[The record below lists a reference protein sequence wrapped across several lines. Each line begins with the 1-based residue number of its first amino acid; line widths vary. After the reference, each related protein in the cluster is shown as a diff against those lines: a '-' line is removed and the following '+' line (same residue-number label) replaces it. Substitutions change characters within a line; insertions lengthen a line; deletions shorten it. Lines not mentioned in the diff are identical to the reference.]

1 MLQRPKIPSEA
12 LSSAFSW
19 EARVD
24 SWLGQTWLGRVPVK
38 AGSVTWTTSQ
48 QVQGTL
54 SLTVPRIGA
63 VSQDEGARDWTPL
76 APDSPLATMGQVLHV
91 QVTVASLVSTDRWD
105 IPLGRFL
112 ITQWEVGATD
122 IRITGKSLF
131 QHLEDDRLTSP
142 TVPYSGGTLASEL
155 RRLVGGHMGVI
166 VSDALTNRP
175 CPSMS
180 WGESRIDAIYDEVY
194 TNSTTPSVLMDLNAI
209 EWNINHETS
218 MRSVQER
225 ISEMEM
231 ALLGKTGEGT
241 FKKRISAL
249 SMASFGTKDIPVTSV
264 SVPANTL
271 IKIALVTPVNAK
283 DLKVGDTIEYQV
295 ADDVFVGD
303 TLVFTKGSRGE
314 GTVTKVRQARNF
326 GRNAQV
332 EIDFKST
339 KALDGTYVTTY
350 IGEEA
355 KKEMEHLAMAAGASL
370 AGIAVLGPIGVVAGA
385 FVRGKNVD
393 HPAGTELYIQ
403 TKDETTL
410 YGVQTTY
417 DSAAPFQSTAART
430 SDTTTTNDEGYDNSV
445 YNDAA

>member
-76 APDSPLATMGQVLHV
+76 APDSPLAAMGQVLHV

-180 WGESRIDAIYDEVY
+180 WGESRIDAIYEIADAWPARLREG
-194 TNSTTPSVLMDLNAI
+194 PDGVLYVL
-209 EWNINHETS
+209 
-218 MRSVQER
+218 
-225 ISEMEM
+225 
-231 ALLGKTGEGT
+231 
-241 FKKRISAL
+241 
-249 SMASFGTKDIPVTSV
+249 PP
-264 SVPANTL
+264 VPA
-271 IKIALVTPVNAK
+271 I
-283 DLKVGDTIEYQV
+283 
-295 ADDVFVGD
+295 
-303 TLVFTKGSRGE
+303 
-314 GTVTKVRQARNF
+314 
-326 GRNAQV
+326 
-332 EIDFKST
+332 
-339 KALDGTYVTTY
+339 
-350 IGEEA
+350 
-355 KKEMEHLAMAAGASL
+355 
-370 AGIAVLGPIGVVAGA
+370 
-385 FVRGKNVD
+385 
-393 HPAGTELYIQ
+393 TERP
-403 TKDETTL
+403 ETTL
-410 YGVQTTY
+410 TDGDAGTVIGVTRQGSRAGIFNRIVARGQEQDDAGQPRFQAIIDQTTG
-417 DSAAPFQSTAART
+417 PLRT
-430 SDTTTTNDEGYDNSV
+430 SGPYGIVTRFFSSPLITSKQAALNSATTMLATSIRQKTTVPVTHTPNPTLTLDTPVELITANIDGAATITQWGIVTSTEIPLVYSGTSRSDVEVVTTS
-445 YNDAA
+445 

>member
-76 APDSPLATMGQVLHV
+76 APDSPLAAMGQVLHV

-122 IRITGKSLF
+122 IRITGKSLL

-180 WGESRIDAIYDEVY
+180 WGESRIDAIYEIADAWPARLREG
-194 TNSTTPSVLMDLNAI
+194 PDGVLYVL
-209 EWNINHETS
+209 
-218 MRSVQER
+218 
-225 ISEMEM
+225 
-231 ALLGKTGEGT
+231 
-241 FKKRISAL
+241 
-249 SMASFGTKDIPVTSV
+249 PP
-264 SVPANTL
+264 VPA
-271 IKIALVTPVNAK
+271 I
-283 DLKVGDTIEYQV
+283 
-295 ADDVFVGD
+295 
-303 TLVFTKGSRGE
+303 
-314 GTVTKVRQARNF
+314 
-326 GRNAQV
+326 
-332 EIDFKST
+332 
-339 KALDGTYVTTY
+339 
-350 IGEEA
+350 
-355 KKEMEHLAMAAGASL
+355 
-370 AGIAVLGPIGVVAGA
+370 
-385 FVRGKNVD
+385 
-393 HPAGTELYIQ
+393 TERP
-403 TKDETTL
+403 ETTL
-410 YGVQTTY
+410 TDGEAGTVIGVTRQGSRAGIFNRIVARGQEQDDAGQPRFQAIIDQTTG
-417 DSAAPFQSTAART
+417 PLRT
-430 SDTTTTNDEGYDNSV
+430 SGPYGIVTKFFSSPLITSKQAALNSATTMLATSVRQKTTVPVTHTPNPTLTLDTPVELITANIDGAATITQWGIVTSTEIPLVYSGTSRSDVEVVTTS
-445 YNDAA
+445 

>member
-76 APDSPLATMGQVLHV
+76 APDSPLAAMGQVLHV

-122 IRITGKSLF
+122 IRITGKSLL

-180 WGESRIDAIYDEVY
+180 WGESRIDAIYEIADAWPARLREG
-194 TNSTTPSVLMDLNAI
+194 PDGVLYVL
-209 EWNINHETS
+209 
-218 MRSVQER
+218 
-225 ISEMEM
+225 
-231 ALLGKTGEGT
+231 
-241 FKKRISAL
+241 
-249 SMASFGTKDIPVTSV
+249 PP
-264 SVPANTL
+264 VPA
-271 IKIALVTPVNAK
+271 I
-283 DLKVGDTIEYQV
+283 
-295 ADDVFVGD
+295 
-303 TLVFTKGSRGE
+303 
-314 GTVTKVRQARNF
+314 
-326 GRNAQV
+326 
-332 EIDFKST
+332 
-339 KALDGTYVTTY
+339 
-350 IGEEA
+350 
-355 KKEMEHLAMAAGASL
+355 
-370 AGIAVLGPIGVVAGA
+370 
-385 FVRGKNVD
+385 
-393 HPAGTELYIQ
+393 TERP
-403 TKDETTL
+403 ETTL
-410 YGVQTTY
+410 TDGEAGTVIGVTRQGSRAGIFNRIVARGQEQDDAGQPRFQAIIDQTTG
-417 DSAAPFQSTAART
+417 PLRT
-430 SDTTTTNDEGYDNSV
+430 SGPYGIVTKFFSSPLVTSKQAALNSATTMLATSVRQKTTVPVTHTPNPTLTLDTPVELITANIDGAATITQWGIVTSTEIPLVYSGTSRSDVEVVTTS
-445 YNDAA
+445 

>member
-1 MLQRPKIPSEA
+1 MLQRPKIPAEA

-155 RRLVGGHMGVI
+155 RRLVGGHMGII

-180 WGESRIDAIYDEVY
+180 WGESRIDAIYEIADAWPARLREGPDGVLY
-194 TNSTTPSVLMDLNAI
+194 VLPPVPAITERPEKSLTDGDAGTVIGVTRQGSRAGIFNRIVARGQEQDDAGQPRFQAIIDQTTGPLRTSGPYGIVTRFFSSPLITSKQAALNSATTMLATSV
-209 EWNINHETS
+209 
-218 MRSVQER
+218 RQ
-225 ISEMEM
+225 
-231 ALLGKTGEGT
+231 KTT
-241 FKKRISAL
+241 V
-249 SMASFGTKDIPVTSV
+249 PVTHT
-264 SVPANTL
+264 PNPTL
-271 IKIALVTPVNAK
+271 TLDTPVELITANIDGAA
-283 DLKVGDTIEYQV
+283 TITQWGIVTSTEIPLVYSGTSRS
-295 ADDVFVGD
+295 DVEV
-303 TLVFTKGSRGE
+303 
-314 GTVTKVRQARNF
+314 
-326 GRNAQV
+326 
-332 EIDFKST
+332 
-339 KALDGTYVTTY
+339 VTT
-350 IGEEA
+350 
-355 KKEMEHLAMAAGASL
+355 S
-370 AGIAVLGPIGVVAGA
+370 
-385 FVRGKNVD
+385 
-393 HPAGTELYIQ
+393 
-403 TKDETTL
+403 
-410 YGVQTTY
+410 
-417 DSAAPFQSTAART
+417 
-430 SDTTTTNDEGYDNSV
+430 
-445 YNDAA
+445 

>member
-76 APDSPLATMGQVLHV
+76 APDSPLAAMGQVLHV

-166 VSDALTNRP
+166 VSDALTNRL

-180 WGESRIDAIYDEVY
+180 WGESRIDAVY
-194 TNSTTPSVLMDLNAI
+194 EIADAWPARLREGPDGVLYVL
-209 EWNINHETS
+209 
-218 MRSVQER
+218 
-225 ISEMEM
+225 
-231 ALLGKTGEGT
+231 
-241 FKKRISAL
+241 
-249 SMASFGTKDIPVTSV
+249 PP
-264 SVPANTL
+264 VPA
-271 IKIALVTPVNAK
+271 I
-283 DLKVGDTIEYQV
+283 
-295 ADDVFVGD
+295 
-303 TLVFTKGSRGE
+303 
-314 GTVTKVRQARNF
+314 
-326 GRNAQV
+326 
-332 EIDFKST
+332 
-339 KALDGTYVTTY
+339 
-350 IGEEA
+350 
-355 KKEMEHLAMAAGASL
+355 
-370 AGIAVLGPIGVVAGA
+370 
-385 FVRGKNVD
+385 
-393 HPAGTELYIQ
+393 TERP
-403 TKDETTL
+403 ETTL
-410 YGVQTTY
+410 TDGDAGTVIGVTRQGSRAGIFNRIVARGQEQDDAGQPRFQAIIDQTTG
-417 DSAAPFQSTAART
+417 PLRT
-430 SDTTTTNDEGYDNSV
+430 SGPYGIVTKFFSSPLITSKQAALNSATTMLATSVRQKTTVPVTHTPNPTLTLDTPVELITANIDGAATITQWGIVTSTEIPLVYSGTSRSDVEVVTTS
-445 YNDAA
+445 

>member
-76 APDSPLATMGQVLHV
+76 APDSPLTAMGQVLHV

-122 IRITGKSLF
+122 IRITGKSLL

-180 WGESRIDAIYDEVY
+180 WGESRIDAIYEIADAWPARLREGPDGVLY
-194 TNSTTPSVLMDLNAI
+194 VLPPVPAITERPEKSLTDGEAGTVIGVTRQGSRAGIFNRIVARGQEQDDAGQPRFQAIIDQTTGPLRTSGPYGIVTKFFSSPLITSKQAALNSATTMLATSV
-209 EWNINHETS
+209 
-218 MRSVQER
+218 RQ
-225 ISEMEM
+225 
-231 ALLGKTGEGT
+231 KTT
-241 FKKRISAL
+241 V
-249 SMASFGTKDIPVTSV
+249 PVTHT
-264 SVPANTL
+264 PNPTL
-271 IKIALVTPVNAK
+271 TLDTPVELITANIDGAA
-283 DLKVGDTIEYQV
+283 TITQWGIVTSTEIPLVYSGTSRS
-295 ADDVFVGD
+295 DVEV
-303 TLVFTKGSRGE
+303 
-314 GTVTKVRQARNF
+314 
-326 GRNAQV
+326 
-332 EIDFKST
+332 
-339 KALDGTYVTTY
+339 VTT
-350 IGEEA
+350 A
-355 KKEMEHLAMAAGASL
+355 
-370 AGIAVLGPIGVVAGA
+370 
-385 FVRGKNVD
+385 
-393 HPAGTELYIQ
+393 
-403 TKDETTL
+403 
-410 YGVQTTY
+410 
-417 DSAAPFQSTAART
+417 
-430 SDTTTTNDEGYDNSV
+430 
-445 YNDAA
+445 

>member
-1 MLQRPKIPSEA
+1 MLQRPKIPAEA

-76 APDSPLATMGQVLHV
+76 APDSPLAAMGQVLHV

-155 RRLVGGHMGVI
+155 RRLVGGHMGII

-180 WGESRIDAIYDEVY
+180 WGESRIDAIYEIADAWPARLREGPDGVLY
-194 TNSTTPSVLMDLNAI
+194 VLPPVPAITERPEKSLTDGDAGTVIGVTRQGSRAGIFNRIVARGQEQDDAGQPRFQAIIDQTTGPLRTSGPYGIVTRFFSSPLITSKQAALNSATTMLATSV
-209 EWNINHETS
+209 
-218 MRSVQER
+218 RQ
-225 ISEMEM
+225 
-231 ALLGKTGEGT
+231 KTT
-241 FKKRISAL
+241 V
-249 SMASFGTKDIPVTSV
+249 PVTHT
-264 SVPANTL
+264 PNPTL
-271 IKIALVTPVNAK
+271 TLDTPVELITANIDGAA
-283 DLKVGDTIEYQV
+283 TITQWGIVTSTEIPLVYSGTSRS
-295 ADDVFVGD
+295 DVEV
-303 TLVFTKGSRGE
+303 
-314 GTVTKVRQARNF
+314 
-326 GRNAQV
+326 
-332 EIDFKST
+332 
-339 KALDGTYVTTY
+339 VTT
-350 IGEEA
+350 
-355 KKEMEHLAMAAGASL
+355 S
-370 AGIAVLGPIGVVAGA
+370 
-385 FVRGKNVD
+385 
-393 HPAGTELYIQ
+393 
-403 TKDETTL
+403 
-410 YGVQTTY
+410 
-417 DSAAPFQSTAART
+417 
-430 SDTTTTNDEGYDNSV
+430 
-445 YNDAA
+445 

>member
-76 APDSPLATMGQVLHV
+76 APDSPLAAMGQVLHV

-122 IRITGKSLF
+122 IRVTGKSPL
-131 QHLEDDRLTSP
+131 QRLEDDRLTSP

-180 WGESRIDAIYDEVY
+180 WGESRIDAIYEIADAWPARLREG
-194 TNSTTPSVLMDLNAI
+194 PDGVLYVL
-209 EWNINHETS
+209 
-218 MRSVQER
+218 
-225 ISEMEM
+225 
-231 ALLGKTGEGT
+231 
-241 FKKRISAL
+241 
-249 SMASFGTKDIPVTSV
+249 PP
-264 SVPANTL
+264 VPA
-271 IKIALVTPVNAK
+271 I
-283 DLKVGDTIEYQV
+283 
-295 ADDVFVGD
+295 
-303 TLVFTKGSRGE
+303 
-314 GTVTKVRQARNF
+314 
-326 GRNAQV
+326 
-332 EIDFKST
+332 
-339 KALDGTYVTTY
+339 
-350 IGEEA
+350 
-355 KKEMEHLAMAAGASL
+355 
-370 AGIAVLGPIGVVAGA
+370 
-385 FVRGKNVD
+385 
-393 HPAGTELYIQ
+393 TECP
-403 TKDETTL
+403 ETTL
-410 YGVQTTY
+410 TDGEAGTVIGVTRQGSRAGIFNRIVARGQEQDDAGQPRFQAIIDQTTG
-417 DSAAPFQSTAART
+417 PLRT
-430 SDTTTTNDEGYDNSV
+430 SGPYGIVTRFFSSPLITSKQAALNSATTMLATSIRQKTTVPVTHTPNPTLTLDTPVELITANIDGAATITQWGIVTSTEIPLVYSGTSRSDVEVVTTS
-445 YNDAA
+445 

>member
-1 MLQRPKIPSEA
+1 MLQRPKIPAEA
-12 LSSAFSW
+12 LSSAFAW

-112 ITQWEVGATD
+112 ITQWEVGSTD

-131 QHLEDDRLTSP
+131 QRLEDDRLTSP

-180 WGESRIDAIYDEVY
+180 WGESRIDAIYEIADAWPARLREGPDGVLY
-194 TNSTTPSVLMDLNAI
+194 VLPPVPAITERPEKSLTDGEAGTVIGVTRQGSRAGIFNRIVARGQEQDDAGQPRFQAIIDQTTGPLRTSGPYGIVTRFFSSPLITSKQAALNSATTMLATSV
-209 EWNINHETS
+209 
-218 MRSVQER
+218 RQ
-225 ISEMEM
+225 
-231 ALLGKTGEGT
+231 KTT
-241 FKKRISAL
+241 V
-249 SMASFGTKDIPVTSV
+249 PVTHT
-264 SVPANTL
+264 PNPTL
-271 IKIALVTPVNAK
+271 TLDTPVELITANIDGAA
-283 DLKVGDTIEYQV
+283 TITQWGIVTSTEIPLVYSGTSRS
-295 ADDVFVGD
+295 DVEV
-303 TLVFTKGSRGE
+303 
-314 GTVTKVRQARNF
+314 
-326 GRNAQV
+326 
-332 EIDFKST
+332 
-339 KALDGTYVTTY
+339 VTT
-350 IGEEA
+350 A
-355 KKEMEHLAMAAGASL
+355 
-370 AGIAVLGPIGVVAGA
+370 
-385 FVRGKNVD
+385 
-393 HPAGTELYIQ
+393 
-403 TKDETTL
+403 
-410 YGVQTTY
+410 
-417 DSAAPFQSTAART
+417 
-430 SDTTTTNDEGYDNSV
+430 
-445 YNDAA
+445 

>member
-1 MLQRPKIPSEA
+1 MLQRPKIPAEA

-180 WGESRIDAIYDEVY
+180 WGESRIDAIYEIADAWPARLREGPDGVLY
-194 TNSTTPSVLMDLNAI
+194 VLPPVPAITERPEKSLTDGDAGTVIGVTRQGSRAGIFNRIVARGQEQDDAGQPRFQAIIDQTTGPLRTSVPYGIVTRFFSSPLITSKQAALNSATTMLATSV
-209 EWNINHETS
+209 
-218 MRSVQER
+218 RQ
-225 ISEMEM
+225 
-231 ALLGKTGEGT
+231 KTT
-241 FKKRISAL
+241 V
-249 SMASFGTKDIPVTSV
+249 PVTHT
-264 SVPANTL
+264 PNPTL
-271 IKIALVTPVNAK
+271 TLDTPVELITANIDGAA
-283 DLKVGDTIEYQV
+283 TITQWGIVTSTEIPLVYSGTSRS
-295 ADDVFVGD
+295 DVEV
-303 TLVFTKGSRGE
+303 
-314 GTVTKVRQARNF
+314 
-326 GRNAQV
+326 
-332 EIDFKST
+332 
-339 KALDGTYVTTY
+339 VTT
-350 IGEEA
+350 
-355 KKEMEHLAMAAGASL
+355 S
-370 AGIAVLGPIGVVAGA
+370 
-385 FVRGKNVD
+385 
-393 HPAGTELYIQ
+393 
-403 TKDETTL
+403 
-410 YGVQTTY
+410 
-417 DSAAPFQSTAART
+417 
-430 SDTTTTNDEGYDNSV
+430 
-445 YNDAA
+445 

>member
-1 MLQRPKIPSEA
+1 MLQRPKIPAEA

-112 ITQWEVGATD
+112 NTQWEVGATD
-122 IRITGKSLF
+122 IRNTGKSLF

-180 WGESRIDAIYDEVY
+180 WGESRIDAIYEIADAWPARLREGPDGVLY
-194 TNSTTPSVLMDLNAI
+194 VLPPVPAITERPEKSLTDGDAGTVIGVTRQGSRAGIFNRIVARGQEQDDAGQPRFQAIIDQTTGPLRTSGPYGIVTRFFSSPLITSKQAALNSATTMLATSV
-209 EWNINHETS
+209 
-218 MRSVQER
+218 RQ
-225 ISEMEM
+225 
-231 ALLGKTGEGT
+231 KTT
-241 FKKRISAL
+241 V
-249 SMASFGTKDIPVTSV
+249 PVTHT
-264 SVPANTL
+264 PNPTL
-271 IKIALVTPVNAK
+271 TLDTPVELITANIDGAA
-283 DLKVGDTIEYQV
+283 TITQWGIVTSTEIPLVYSGTSRS
-295 ADDVFVGD
+295 DVEV
-303 TLVFTKGSRGE
+303 
-314 GTVTKVRQARNF
+314 
-326 GRNAQV
+326 
-332 EIDFKST
+332 
-339 KALDGTYVTTY
+339 VTT
-350 IGEEA
+350 
-355 KKEMEHLAMAAGASL
+355 S
-370 AGIAVLGPIGVVAGA
+370 
-385 FVRGKNVD
+385 
-393 HPAGTELYIQ
+393 
-403 TKDETTL
+403 
-410 YGVQTTY
+410 
-417 DSAAPFQSTAART
+417 
-430 SDTTTTNDEGYDNSV
+430 
-445 YNDAA
+445 

>member
-1 MLQRPKIPSEA
+1 MLQRPKIPADA

-63 VSQDEGARDWTPL
+63 AGQDEDSRDWTPL
-76 APDSPLATMGQVLHV
+76 APDSPLAAMGQVLHV

-142 TVPYSGGTLASEL
+142 TAPYSGGTLASEL

-180 WGESRIDAIYDEVY
+180 WGESRIDAVY
-194 TNSTTPSVLMDLNAI
+194 EFADAWPARLREGPDGVLYVLPPIPTITERPETILTDGEAGTVIGVTRQGSRAGIFNRIVARGQEQDDAGQPRFQAIVDQTTGPLRTSGPYGVITKFFSSPLITSKAAAFDSAVTMLATSV
-209 EWNINHETS
+209 
-218 MRSVQER
+218 RQ
-225 ISEMEM
+225 
-231 ALLGKTGEGT
+231 KTT
-241 FKKRISAL
+241 V
-249 SMASFGTKDIPVTSV
+249 PVTHA
-264 SVPANTL
+264 PNPTL
-271 IKIALVTPVNAK
+271 TLDTPVELITANIDGAAK
-283 DLKVGDTIEYQV
+283 INQWGIVTSTEIPLIYSGTSRS
-295 ADDVFVGD
+295 DVEV
-303 TLVFTKGSRGE
+303 
-314 GTVTKVRQARNF
+314 
-326 GRNAQV
+326 
-332 EIDFKST
+332 
-339 KALDGTYVTTY
+339 VTT
-350 IGEEA
+350 A
-355 KKEMEHLAMAAGASL
+355 
-370 AGIAVLGPIGVVAGA
+370 
-385 FVRGKNVD
+385 
-393 HPAGTELYIQ
+393 
-403 TKDETTL
+403 
-410 YGVQTTY
+410 
-417 DSAAPFQSTAART
+417 
-430 SDTTTTNDEGYDNSV
+430 
-445 YNDAA
+445 

>member
-1 MLQRPKIPSEA
+1 MLQRPKIPADA

-63 VSQDEGARDWTPL
+63 AGQDEDSRDWTPL
-76 APDSPLATMGQVLHV
+76 APDSPLAAMGQVLHV

-142 TVPYSGGTLASEL
+142 TAPYSGGTLASEL

-180 WGESRIDAIYDEVY
+180 WGESRIDAVY
-194 TNSTTPSVLMDLNAI
+194 EIADAWPARLREGPDGVLYVLPPIPSITERPETILTDGEAGTVIGVTRQGSRAGIFNRIVARGQEQDDAGQPRFQAIVDQTTGPLRTSGPYGVITKFFSSPLITSKAAAFNSAVTMLATSVRQKTTV
-209 EWNINHETS
+209 
-218 MRSVQER
+218 
-225 ISEMEM
+225 
-231 ALLGKTGEGT
+231 
-241 FKKRISAL
+241 
-249 SMASFGTKDIPVTSV
+249 PVTHA
-264 SVPANTL
+264 PNPTL
-271 IKIALVTPVNAK
+271 TLDTPVELITANIDGAAK
-283 DLKVGDTIEYQV
+283 INQWGIVTSTEIPLIYSGTSRS
-295 ADDVFVGD
+295 DVEV
-303 TLVFTKGSRGE
+303 
-314 GTVTKVRQARNF
+314 
-326 GRNAQV
+326 
-332 EIDFKST
+332 
-339 KALDGTYVTTY
+339 VTT
-350 IGEEA
+350 A
-355 KKEMEHLAMAAGASL
+355 
-370 AGIAVLGPIGVVAGA
+370 
-385 FVRGKNVD
+385 
-393 HPAGTELYIQ
+393 
-403 TKDETTL
+403 
-410 YGVQTTY
+410 
-417 DSAAPFQSTAART
+417 
-430 SDTTTTNDEGYDNSV
+430 
-445 YNDAA
+445 

>member
-1 MLQRPKIPSEA
+1 MLQRPKIPAEA

-180 WGESRIDAIYDEVY
+180 WGESRIDAIYEIADAWPARLREGPDGVLY
-194 TNSTTPSVLMDLNAI
+194 VLPPVPAITERPEKSLTDGDAGTVIGVTRQGSRAGIFNRIVARGQEQDDAGQPRFQAIIDQTTGPLRTSGPYGIVTRFFSSPLITSKQAALNSATTMLATSV
-209 EWNINHETS
+209 
-218 MRSVQER
+218 RQ
-225 ISEMEM
+225 
-231 ALLGKTGEGT
+231 KTT
-241 FKKRISAL
+241 V
-249 SMASFGTKDIPVTSV
+249 PVTHA
-264 SVPANTL
+264 PNPTL
-271 IKIALVTPVNAK
+271 TLDTPVELITANIDGAA
-283 DLKVGDTIEYQV
+283 TITQWGIVTSTEIPLVYSGTSRS
-295 ADDVFVGD
+295 DVEV
-303 TLVFTKGSRGE
+303 
-314 GTVTKVRQARNF
+314 
-326 GRNAQV
+326 
-332 EIDFKST
+332 
-339 KALDGTYVTTY
+339 VTT
-350 IGEEA
+350 
-355 KKEMEHLAMAAGASL
+355 S
-370 AGIAVLGPIGVVAGA
+370 
-385 FVRGKNVD
+385 
-393 HPAGTELYIQ
+393 
-403 TKDETTL
+403 
-410 YGVQTTY
+410 
-417 DSAAPFQSTAART
+417 
-430 SDTTTTNDEGYDNSV
+430 
-445 YNDAA
+445 

>member
-1 MLQRPKIPSEA
+1 MLQRPKIPSDA

-76 APDSPLATMGQVLHV
+76 APDSPLAAMGQVLHV

-131 QHLEDDRLTSP
+131 QRLEDDRLTSP
-142 TVPYSGGTLASEL
+142 TVPYSGGTLTSEL

-180 WGESRIDAIYDEVY
+180 WGESRIDAVY
-194 TNSTTPSVLMDLNAI
+194 EIADAWPARLREGPDGVLYVL
-209 EWNINHETS
+209 
-218 MRSVQER
+218 
-225 ISEMEM
+225 
-231 ALLGKTGEGT
+231 
-241 FKKRISAL
+241 
-249 SMASFGTKDIPVTSV
+249 PP
-264 SVPANTL
+264 VPA
-271 IKIALVTPVNAK
+271 I
-283 DLKVGDTIEYQV
+283 
-295 ADDVFVGD
+295 
-303 TLVFTKGSRGE
+303 
-314 GTVTKVRQARNF
+314 
-326 GRNAQV
+326 
-332 EIDFKST
+332 
-339 KALDGTYVTTY
+339 
-350 IGEEA
+350 
-355 KKEMEHLAMAAGASL
+355 
-370 AGIAVLGPIGVVAGA
+370 
-385 FVRGKNVD
+385 
-393 HPAGTELYIQ
+393 TERP
-403 TKDETTL
+403 ETTL
-410 YGVQTTY
+410 TDGDAGTVIGVTRQGSRAGIFNRIVARGQEQDDAGQPRFQAIIDQTTG
-417 DSAAPFQSTAART
+417 PLRT
-430 SDTTTTNDEGYDNSV
+430 SGPYGIVTRFFSSPLITSKQAALNSATTMLATSVRQKTTVPVTHTPNPTLTLDTPVELITANIDGAATITQWGIVTSTEIPLVYSGTSRSDVEVVTT
-445 YNDAA
+445 A

>member
-1 MLQRPKIPSEA
+1 MLQRPKIPSDA

-76 APDSPLATMGQVLHV
+76 APDSPLAAMGQVLHV

-131 QHLEDDRLTSP
+131 QRLEDDRLTSP

-180 WGESRIDAIYDEVY
+180 WGESRIDAAYEIADAWPARLREG
-194 TNSTTPSVLMDLNAI
+194 PDGVLYVL
-209 EWNINHETS
+209 
-218 MRSVQER
+218 
-225 ISEMEM
+225 
-231 ALLGKTGEGT
+231 
-241 FKKRISAL
+241 
-249 SMASFGTKDIPVTSV
+249 PP
-264 SVPANTL
+264 VPA
-271 IKIALVTPVNAK
+271 I
-283 DLKVGDTIEYQV
+283 
-295 ADDVFVGD
+295 
-303 TLVFTKGSRGE
+303 
-314 GTVTKVRQARNF
+314 
-326 GRNAQV
+326 
-332 EIDFKST
+332 
-339 KALDGTYVTTY
+339 
-350 IGEEA
+350 
-355 KKEMEHLAMAAGASL
+355 
-370 AGIAVLGPIGVVAGA
+370 
-385 FVRGKNVD
+385 
-393 HPAGTELYIQ
+393 TERP
-403 TKDETTL
+403 ETTL
-410 YGVQTTY
+410 TDGDAGTVIGVTRQGSRAGIFNRIVARGQEQDDAGQPRFQAIIDQTTG
-417 DSAAPFQSTAART
+417 PLRT
-430 SDTTTTNDEGYDNSV
+430 SGPYGIVTKFFSSPLITSKQAALNSATTMLATSVRQKTTVPVTHTPNPTLTLDTPVELVTANIDGAATITQWGIVTSTEIPLVYSGTSRSDVEVVTT
-445 YNDAA
+445 A

>member
-1 MLQRPKIPSEA
+1 MLQRPKIPAEA

-76 APDSPLATMGQVLHV
+76 APDSPLAAMGQVLHV

-122 IRITGKSLF
+122 IRITGKSLL

-180 WGESRIDAIYDEVY
+180 WGESRIDAIYEIADAWPARLREGPDGVLY
-194 TNSTTPSVLMDLNAI
+194 VLPPVPAITERPEKSLTDGDAGTVIGVTRQGSRAGIFNRIVARGQEQDDAGQPRFQAIIDQTTGPLRTSGPYGIVTKFFSSPLITSKQAALNSATTMLATSV
-209 EWNINHETS
+209 
-218 MRSVQER
+218 RQ
-225 ISEMEM
+225 
-231 ALLGKTGEGT
+231 KTT
-241 FKKRISAL
+241 V
-249 SMASFGTKDIPVTSV
+249 PVTHT
-264 SVPANTL
+264 PNPTL
-271 IKIALVTPVNAK
+271 TLDTPVELITANIDGAA
-283 DLKVGDTIEYQV
+283 TITQWGIVTSTEIPLVYSGTSRS
-295 ADDVFVGD
+295 DVEV
-303 TLVFTKGSRGE
+303 
-314 GTVTKVRQARNF
+314 
-326 GRNAQV
+326 
-332 EIDFKST
+332 
-339 KALDGTYVTTY
+339 VTT
-350 IGEEA
+350 
-355 KKEMEHLAMAAGASL
+355 S
-370 AGIAVLGPIGVVAGA
+370 
-385 FVRGKNVD
+385 
-393 HPAGTELYIQ
+393 
-403 TKDETTL
+403 
-410 YGVQTTY
+410 
-417 DSAAPFQSTAART
+417 
-430 SDTTTTNDEGYDNSV
+430 
-445 YNDAA
+445 

>member
-76 APDSPLATMGQVLHV
+76 APDSPLAAMGQVLHV

-180 WGESRIDAIYDEVY
+180 WGESRIDAIYEIADAWPARLREG
-194 TNSTTPSVLMDLNAI
+194 PDGVLYVL
-209 EWNINHETS
+209 
-218 MRSVQER
+218 
-225 ISEMEM
+225 
-231 ALLGKTGEGT
+231 
-241 FKKRISAL
+241 
-249 SMASFGTKDIPVTSV
+249 PP
-264 SVPANTL
+264 VPA
-271 IKIALVTPVNAK
+271 I
-283 DLKVGDTIEYQV
+283 
-295 ADDVFVGD
+295 
-303 TLVFTKGSRGE
+303 
-314 GTVTKVRQARNF
+314 
-326 GRNAQV
+326 
-332 EIDFKST
+332 
-339 KALDGTYVTTY
+339 
-350 IGEEA
+350 
-355 KKEMEHLAMAAGASL
+355 
-370 AGIAVLGPIGVVAGA
+370 
-385 FVRGKNVD
+385 
-393 HPAGTELYIQ
+393 TERP
-403 TKDETTL
+403 ETTL
-410 YGVQTTY
+410 TDGEAGTVIGVTRQGSRAGIFNRIVARGQEQDDAGQPRFQAIIDQTTG
-417 DSAAPFQSTAART
+417 PLRT
-430 SDTTTTNDEGYDNSV
+430 SGPYGIVTKFFSSPLITSKQAALNSATTMLATSVRQKTTVPVTHTPNPTLTLDTPVELITANIDGAATITQWGIVTSTEIPLVYSGTSRSDVEVVTT
-445 YNDAA
+445 A

>member
-1 MLQRPKIPSEA
+1 MLQHPKIPADA

-63 VSQDEGARDWTPL
+63 AGQDEDSRDWTPL
-76 APDSPLATMGQVLHV
+76 APDSPLAAMGQVLHV

-142 TVPYSGGTLASEL
+142 TAPYSGGTLASEL

-180 WGESRIDAIYDEVY
+180 WGESRIDAVY
-194 TNSTTPSVLMDLNAI
+194 EIADAWPARLREGPDGVLYVLPPIPTITERPETILTDGEAGTVIGVTRQGSRAGIFNRIVARGQEQDDAGQPRFQAIVDQTTGPLRTSGPYGVITKFFSSPLITSKAAAFDSAVTMLATSV
-209 EWNINHETS
+209 
-218 MRSVQER
+218 RQ
-225 ISEMEM
+225 
-231 ALLGKTGEGT
+231 KTT
-241 FKKRISAL
+241 V
-249 SMASFGTKDIPVTSV
+249 PVTHA
-264 SVPANTL
+264 PNPTL
-271 IKIALVTPVNAK
+271 TLDTPVELITANIDGAAK
-283 DLKVGDTIEYQV
+283 INQWGIVTSTEIPLIYSGTSRS
-295 ADDVFVGD
+295 DVEV
-303 TLVFTKGSRGE
+303 
-314 GTVTKVRQARNF
+314 
-326 GRNAQV
+326 
-332 EIDFKST
+332 
-339 KALDGTYVTTY
+339 VTT
-350 IGEEA
+350 A
-355 KKEMEHLAMAAGASL
+355 
-370 AGIAVLGPIGVVAGA
+370 
-385 FVRGKNVD
+385 
-393 HPAGTELYIQ
+393 
-403 TKDETTL
+403 
-410 YGVQTTY
+410 
-417 DSAAPFQSTAART
+417 
-430 SDTTTTNDEGYDNSV
+430 
-445 YNDAA
+445 

>member
-12 LSSAFSW
+12 LSSAFAW

-76 APDSPLATMGQVLHV
+76 APDSPLAAMGQVLHV

-131 QHLEDDRLTSP
+131 QRLEDDRLTSP

-155 RRLVGGHMGVI
+155 RRLVGGNMGVI

-180 WGESRIDAIYDEVY
+180 WGESRIDAAYEIADAWPARLREG
-194 TNSTTPSVLMDLNAI
+194 PDGVLYVLPPVLAI
-209 EWNINHETS
+209 T
-218 MRSVQER
+218 ER
-225 ISEMEM
+225 
-231 ALLGKTGEGT
+231 
-241 FKKRISAL
+241 
-249 SMASFGTKDIPVTSV
+249 P
-264 SVPANTL
+264 
-271 IKIALVTPVNAK
+271 
-283 DLKVGDTIEYQV
+283 
-295 ADDVFVGD
+295 
-303 TLVFTKGSRGE
+303 
-314 GTVTKVRQARNF
+314 
-326 GRNAQV
+326 
-332 EIDFKST
+332 
-339 KALDGTYVTTY
+339 
-350 IGEEA
+350 
-355 KKEMEHLAMAAGASL
+355 
-370 AGIAVLGPIGVVAGA
+370 
-385 FVRGKNVD
+385 
-393 HPAGTELYIQ
+393 
-403 TKDETTL
+403 ETTL
-410 YGVQTTY
+410 TDGDAGTVIGVTRQGSRAGIFNRIVARGQEQDDAGQPRFQAIIDQTTG
-417 DSAAPFQSTAART
+417 PLRT
-430 SDTTTTNDEGYDNSV
+430 SGPYGIVTKFFSSPLITSKQAALNSATTMLATSVRQKTTVPVTHTPNPTLTLDTPVELITANIDGAATITQWGIVTSTEIPLVYSGTSRSDVEVVTT
-445 YNDAA
+445 A

>member
-12 LSSAFSW
+12 LSSAFAW

-76 APDSPLATMGQVLHV
+76 APDSPLAAMGQVLHV

-112 ITQWEVGATD
+112 ITQWEVGSTD

-180 WGESRIDAIYDEVY
+180 WGESRIDAVY
-194 TNSTTPSVLMDLNAI
+194 EIADAWPARLREGPDGVLYVL
-209 EWNINHETS
+209 
-218 MRSVQER
+218 
-225 ISEMEM
+225 
-231 ALLGKTGEGT
+231 
-241 FKKRISAL
+241 
-249 SMASFGTKDIPVTSV
+249 PP
-264 SVPANTL
+264 VPA
-271 IKIALVTPVNAK
+271 I
-283 DLKVGDTIEYQV
+283 
-295 ADDVFVGD
+295 
-303 TLVFTKGSRGE
+303 
-314 GTVTKVRQARNF
+314 
-326 GRNAQV
+326 
-332 EIDFKST
+332 
-339 KALDGTYVTTY
+339 
-350 IGEEA
+350 
-355 KKEMEHLAMAAGASL
+355 
-370 AGIAVLGPIGVVAGA
+370 
-385 FVRGKNVD
+385 
-393 HPAGTELYIQ
+393 TERP
-403 TKDETTL
+403 ETTL
-410 YGVQTTY
+410 TDGEAGTVIGVTRQGSRAGIFNRIVARGQEQDDAGQPRFQAIIDQTTG
-417 DSAAPFQSTAART
+417 PLRT
-430 SDTTTTNDEGYDNSV
+430 SGPYGIVTRFFSSPLITSKQAALNSATTMLATSVRQKTTVPVTHTPNPTLTLDTPVELITANIDGAATITQWGIVTSTEIPLVYSGTSRSDVEVVTT
-445 YNDAA
+445 A

>member
-1 MLQRPKIPSEA
+1 MLQRPKIPAEA
-12 LSSAFSW
+12 LSSAFAW

-76 APDSPLATMGQVLHV
+76 APDSPLAAMGQVLHV

-112 ITQWEVGATD
+112 ITQWEVGSTD

-180 WGESRIDAIYDEVY
+180 WGESRIDAVY
-194 TNSTTPSVLMDLNAI
+194 EIADAWPARLREGPDGVLYVL
-209 EWNINHETS
+209 
-218 MRSVQER
+218 
-225 ISEMEM
+225 
-231 ALLGKTGEGT
+231 
-241 FKKRISAL
+241 
-249 SMASFGTKDIPVTSV
+249 PP
-264 SVPANTL
+264 VPA
-271 IKIALVTPVNAK
+271 I
-283 DLKVGDTIEYQV
+283 
-295 ADDVFVGD
+295 
-303 TLVFTKGSRGE
+303 
-314 GTVTKVRQARNF
+314 
-326 GRNAQV
+326 
-332 EIDFKST
+332 
-339 KALDGTYVTTY
+339 
-350 IGEEA
+350 
-355 KKEMEHLAMAAGASL
+355 
-370 AGIAVLGPIGVVAGA
+370 
-385 FVRGKNVD
+385 
-393 HPAGTELYIQ
+393 TERP
-403 TKDETTL
+403 ETTL
-410 YGVQTTY
+410 TDGEAGTVIGVTRQSSRAGIFNRIVARGQEQDDAGQPRFQAIIDQTTG
-417 DSAAPFQSTAART
+417 PLRT
-430 SDTTTTNDEGYDNSV
+430 SGPYGIVTRFFSSPLITSKQAALNSATTMLATSIRQKTTVPVTHTPNPTLTLDTPVELITANIDGAATITQWGIVTSTEIPLVYSGTSRSDVEVVTT
-445 YNDAA
+445 A

>member
-180 WGESRIDAIYDEVY
+180 WGESRIDAIYEIADAWPARLREGPDGVLY
-194 TNSTTPSVLMDLNAI
+194 VLPPVPAITERPEKSLTDGDAGTVIGVTRQGSRAGIFNRIVARGQEQDDAGQPRFQAIIDQTTGPLRTSGPYGIVTKFFSSPLITSKQAALNSATTMLATSV
-209 EWNINHETS
+209 
-218 MRSVQER
+218 RQ
-225 ISEMEM
+225 
-231 ALLGKTGEGT
+231 KTT
-241 FKKRISAL
+241 V
-249 SMASFGTKDIPVTSV
+249 PVTHT
-264 SVPANTL
+264 PNPTL
-271 IKIALVTPVNAK
+271 TLDTPVELITANIDGAA
-283 DLKVGDTIEYQV
+283 TITQWGIVTSTEIPLVYSGTSRS
-295 ADDVFVGD
+295 DVEV
-303 TLVFTKGSRGE
+303 
-314 GTVTKVRQARNF
+314 
-326 GRNAQV
+326 
-332 EIDFKST
+332 
-339 KALDGTYVTTY
+339 VTT
-350 IGEEA
+350 
-355 KKEMEHLAMAAGASL
+355 S
-370 AGIAVLGPIGVVAGA
+370 
-385 FVRGKNVD
+385 
-393 HPAGTELYIQ
+393 
-403 TKDETTL
+403 
-410 YGVQTTY
+410 
-417 DSAAPFQSTAART
+417 
-430 SDTTTTNDEGYDNSV
+430 
-445 YNDAA
+445 

>member
-1 MLQRPKIPSEA
+1 MLQRPKIPSDA

-180 WGESRIDAIYDEVY
+180 WGESRIDAIYEIADAWPARLREGPDGVLY
-194 TNSTTPSVLMDLNAI
+194 VLPPVPAITERPEKSLTDGDAGTVIGVTRQGSRAGIFNRIVARGQEQDDAGQPRFQAIIDQTTGPLRTSGPYGIVTRFFSSPLITSKQAALNSATTMLATSV
-209 EWNINHETS
+209 
-218 MRSVQER
+218 RQ
-225 ISEMEM
+225 
-231 ALLGKTGEGT
+231 KTT
-241 FKKRISAL
+241 V
-249 SMASFGTKDIPVTSV
+249 PVTHT
-264 SVPANTL
+264 PNPTL
-271 IKIALVTPVNAK
+271 TLDTPVELITANIDGAAMITQWGIVTSTEIP
-283 DLKVGDTIEYQV
+283 LVYSGTSRS
-295 ADDVFVGD
+295 DVEV
-303 TLVFTKGSRGE
+303 
-314 GTVTKVRQARNF
+314 
-326 GRNAQV
+326 
-332 EIDFKST
+332 
-339 KALDGTYVTTY
+339 VTT
-350 IGEEA
+350 
-355 KKEMEHLAMAAGASL
+355 S
-370 AGIAVLGPIGVVAGA
+370 
-385 FVRGKNVD
+385 
-393 HPAGTELYIQ
+393 
-403 TKDETTL
+403 
-410 YGVQTTY
+410 
-417 DSAAPFQSTAART
+417 
-430 SDTTTTNDEGYDNSV
+430 
-445 YNDAA
+445 

>member
-1 MLQRPKIPSEA
+1 MLQRPKIPADA

-76 APDSPLATMGQVLHV
+76 APDSPLAAMGQVLHV

-166 VSDALTNRP
+166 VSDALTNRS

-180 WGESRIDAIYDEVY
+180 WGESRIDAIYEIADAWPARLREG
-194 TNSTTPSVLMDLNAI
+194 PDGVLYVL
-209 EWNINHETS
+209 
-218 MRSVQER
+218 
-225 ISEMEM
+225 
-231 ALLGKTGEGT
+231 
-241 FKKRISAL
+241 
-249 SMASFGTKDIPVTSV
+249 PP
-264 SVPANTL
+264 VPA
-271 IKIALVTPVNAK
+271 I
-283 DLKVGDTIEYQV
+283 
-295 ADDVFVGD
+295 
-303 TLVFTKGSRGE
+303 
-314 GTVTKVRQARNF
+314 
-326 GRNAQV
+326 
-332 EIDFKST
+332 
-339 KALDGTYVTTY
+339 
-350 IGEEA
+350 
-355 KKEMEHLAMAAGASL
+355 
-370 AGIAVLGPIGVVAGA
+370 
-385 FVRGKNVD
+385 
-393 HPAGTELYIQ
+393 TERP
-403 TKDETTL
+403 ETTL
-410 YGVQTTY
+410 TDGDAGTVIGVTRQGSRAGIFNRIVARGQEQDDAGQPRFQAIIDQTTG
-417 DSAAPFQSTAART
+417 PLRT
-430 SDTTTTNDEGYDNSV
+430 SGPYGIVTRFFSSPLITSKQAALNSATTMLATSVRQKTTVPVTHTPNPTLTLDTPVELITANIDGAATITQWGIVTSTEIPLVYSGTSRSDVEVVTT
-445 YNDAA
+445 A

>member
-1 MLQRPKIPSEA
+1 MLQRPKIPAEA

-24 SWLGQTWLGRVPVK
+24 SWLGQTWLGRVPVE

-180 WGESRIDAIYDEVY
+180 WGESRIDAIYEIADAWPARLREG
-194 TNSTTPSVLMDLNAI
+194 PDGVLYVL
-209 EWNINHETS
+209 
-218 MRSVQER
+218 
-225 ISEMEM
+225 
-231 ALLGKTGEGT
+231 
-241 FKKRISAL
+241 
-249 SMASFGTKDIPVTSV
+249 PP
-264 SVPANTL
+264 VPAIT
-271 IKIALVTPVNAK
+271 
-283 DLKVGDTIEYQV
+283 
-295 ADDVFVGD
+295 
-303 TLVFTKGSRGE
+303 
-314 GTVTKVRQARNF
+314 
-326 GRNAQV
+326 
-332 EIDFKST
+332 
-339 KALDGTYVTTY
+339 
-350 IGEEA
+350 
-355 KKEMEHLAMAAGASL
+355 EH
-370 AGIAVLGPIGVVAGA
+370 P
-385 FVRGKNVD
+385 
-393 HPAGTELYIQ
+393 
-403 TKDETTL
+403 ETTL
-410 YGVQTTY
+410 TDGDAGTVIGVTRQGSRAGIFNRIVARGQEQDDAGQPRFQAIIDQTTG
-417 DSAAPFQSTAART
+417 PLRT
-430 SDTTTTNDEGYDNSV
+430 SGPYGIVTKFFSSPLITSKQAALNSATTMLATSVRQKTTVPVTHTPNPTLTLDTPVELITANIDGAATITQWGIVTSTEIPLVYSGTSRSDVEVVTTS
-445 YNDAA
+445 